1 MIGTTERLE
10 NGRQNGAFSV
20 PSPRNRDIDFSKK
33 CRLTKKK
40 YDMPAK
46 FDIGHEKNNFPIGK
60 VTFQGLC

>member
-1 MIGTTERLE
+1 MEGKMVRFLCQAPEIETSI
-10 NGRQNGAFSV
+10 F
-20 PSPRNRDIDFSKK
+20 PKK

-46 FDIGHEKNNFPIGK
+46 FDIGHEKCWLENNFPIGK